1 MCNLYGNKVSFRQLV
16 DEFSQIRLPLRFP
29 EPHAAPNLEPRD
41 EIRPTDPAPIV
52 RARDDGVELVTLKWG
67 FRPSRPKAQP
77 VINFRSDGRRFGR
90 GRCLIPASHFFEFT
104 GTKYPKTKW
113 RFTQA
118 GQDWFCIAGLWR
130 PAEGDWPESFTM
142 LTTEPGP
149 DIKPYHDRQI
159 AVLDRAEWAAWLD
172 PSTDEAE
179 LLEPKPAGFLEVE
192 MAARGRDEPP
202 AEARLL

>member
-16 DEFSQIRLPLRFP
+16 DEFSQVRLPLRFP

-41 EIRPTDPAPIV
+41 EIRPTDPAPVV
-52 RARDDGVELVTLKWG
+52 RSRDDGVELASLKWG
-67 FRPSRPKAQP
+67 FRPFRPKAAP
-77 VINFRSDGRRFGR
+77 VINFRGEGRRFGR
-90 GRCLIPASHFFEFT
+90 GRCLVPASHFFEFT
-104 GTKYPKTKW
+104 GSKYPKTRWK
-113 RFTQA
+113 FTQA

-159 AVLDRAEWAAWLD
+159 VVLDRGQWAGWLD
-172 PSTDEAE
+172 PATDEAE
-179 LLEPKPAGFLEVE
+179 FVRPQPAGFFEVE
-192 MAARGRDEPP
+192 MAAKGREEEPGL
-202 AEARLL
+202 AL